1 VFDNEPWNIDVR
13 ISWWSNLA
21 EKLERFVLPGS
32 TPPQYP
38 PSFVARCHRPRTEGA
53 RLAGA
58 FDWACGTRAFNLRRV
73 VSGFYDISSEAIA
86 C

>member
-38 PSFVARCHRPRTEGA
+38 PSLVAGCQNLKRKERGLPGLLLGPAAPVPLTSEE
-53 RLAGA
+53 LSLP
-58 FDWACGTRAFNLRRV
+58 FMISLLRR
-73 VSGFYDISSEAIA
+73 
-86 C
+86 